1 MRPWLKS
8 LLRKIGALR
17 LPGYRRIPI
26 GSMASIFWE
35 VVSHPTFTL
44 KAGAMAFS
52 FFFALFPGLL
62 FVATV
67 ISYLPFSEFEKLL
80 ERELGTLLPPMLYQ
94 LVHDIVFEE
103 VFQRQN
109 ITLLS
114 TSLILALYSTWQG
127 VLTLLRA
134 FYQEDVPWQPFWVIW
149 LKALGLLFFIVL
161 VMASGLLFAFIRDS
175 HLSALIRPLMNWPIR
190 WGLEWLFGLFKSL
203 VLFFIMASSIEV
215 IYRAA
220 LPARSMPYWLSP
232 GAISATILM
241 GIATKLL
248 SWYFLAVANF
258 SRFYGSIAAV
268 IALMVFFYWLSMMLL
283 VGFAINYSFYR
294 SHLTQQNK
302 P

>member
-8 LLRKIGALR
+8 LLHSLGAIR
-17 LPGYRRIPI
+17 LPGYRRIPL
-26 GSMASIFWE
+26 GSVATIFWQI
-35 VVSHPTFTL
+35 VSHPTFTL

-62 FVATV
+62 FATTL
-67 ISYLPFSEFEKLL
+67 ISYLSFSEFEKLL

-94 LVHDIVFEE
+94 LIHDIVFEE

-114 TSLILALYSTWQG
+114 TSLILALYSAWQG

-134 FYQEDVPWQPFWVIW
+134 FYQDDVPWQPFWVVW

-161 VMASGLLFAFIRDS
+161 VLASGLLFAFIRDS
-175 HLSALIRPLMNWPIR
+175 HLSALIQPLMHWPLSA
-190 WGLEWLFGLFKSL
+190 GSEWLLGLLKGL
-203 VLFFIMASSIEV
+203 ILFLIMASSIEV

-220 LPARSMPYWLSP
+220 LPFRSMPYWLSP

-241 GIATKLL
+241 GVVTKLL

-283 VGFAINYSFYR
+283 LGFAINYSFYR
-294 SHLTQQNK
+294 SHLAQRTQL
-302 P
+302 